1 MAWNGLK
8 TNGDFTMYSRPSQR
22 HFKYQR
28 KGYKNRVE
36 FYHDYIKEKASIVL
50 EQPQTWYG
58 ILATQQSK

>member
-8 TNGDFTMYSRPSQR
+8 TYGDFTMYSRPSQR

-36 FYHDYIKEKASIVL
+36 FYHDYMKEKASIVL
-50 EQPQTWYG
+50 EQQPQT
-58 ILATQQSK
+58 